1 MQPTSNRSFAPLH
14 FAWLVGAFLLTVGCT
29 GSQRHLPQ
37 LERLEQKLSVTMPA
51 DGKVIGGTEP
61 TEAMSMWLIISKD
74 PLPLPESTDKR
85 SYRSR
90 RGRRPEGTPVP
101 VSALLNLLAACQVP
115 EEEVPTFTD
124 QRGTVHMGQV
134 GDVQFAYREASI
146 EAGWLTA
153 VEIHLADA
161 PLDR

>member
-1 MQPTSNRSFAPLH
+1 MQPTSNRAIVAPNY
-14 FAWLVGAFLLTVGCT
+14 AWIAGAMLLMVGCT
-29 GSQRHLPQ
+29 GDQRHFPP

-61 TEAMSMWLIISKD
+61 TEAMSLWLIISKD

-101 VSALLNLLAACQVP
+101 VTALLNLLAACQVP
-115 EEEVPTFTD
+115 EEEVPTFTE
-124 QRGTVHMGQV
+124 QRGAVHMGQV

-153 VEIHLADA
+153 VEIHLADV